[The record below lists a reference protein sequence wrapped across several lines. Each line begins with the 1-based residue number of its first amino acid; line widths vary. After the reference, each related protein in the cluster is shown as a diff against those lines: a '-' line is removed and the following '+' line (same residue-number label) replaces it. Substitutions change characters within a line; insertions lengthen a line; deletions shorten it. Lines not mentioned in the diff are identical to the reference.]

1 MSIVI
6 TGANGYIG
14 RSLCE
19 FLYNKG
25 IFFKTVTRG
34 SIQHQFHHGRNIS
47 CDFSQPFNLESEL
60 KDCRYLVHLASCV
73 HNKIDFS
80 EEDYRIV
87 NIEATRMLAKQAS
100 IAKMQRFIFF
110 SSAAVFGQESPIKKP
125 YSVDSAC
132 LPVTCYGKSKLAAEA
147 EIKNICN
154 ESNLSYSI
162 IRPPMVY
169 GKDAPGNW
177 NRILKFLSYGPPMPL
192 GSISNLRSFLFIGNL
207 LSFVETIINSN
218 KAEDKTFLV
227 TDDNDISTTQLVNEI
242 KGHEEYNFLNFR
254 MNHTLLDLIFK
265 LLRLSK
271 VSNQLTKNM
280 QLDISYTK
288 SQLNWKPPFNL
299 KESIRKSI

>member
-19 FLYNKG
+19 FLFNKG

-34 SIQHQFHHGRNIS
+34 SIQHQFHHGSNIS
-47 CDFSQPFNLESEL
+47 CDFSKPFNLEPEL
-60 KDCRYLVHLASCV
+60 KDCRCLVHLASCV

-80 EEDYRIV
+80 EEYYRIV
-87 NIEATRMLAKQAS
+87 NIEATRMLAEQAS
-100 IAKMQRFIFF
+100 AAKMQRFIFF
-110 SSAAVFGQESPIKKP
+110 SSAAVFGQESLFKKP
-125 YSVDSAC
+125 FSVDSDC
-132 LPVTCYGKSKLAAEA
+132 LPATYYGKSKLKAEA

-177 NRILKFLSYGPPMPL
+177 NRILKFLSYGPPVPL
-192 GSISNLRSFLFIGNL
+192 GAINNLRSFLFIGNL
-207 LSFVETIINSN
+207 LSFVETIINSD
-218 KAEDKTFLV
+218 KAVDKTFLV
-227 TDDNDISTTQLVNEI
+227 TDDKDISTTQLVNEI
-242 KGHEEYNFLNFR
+242 KGHEEYHFLNFR
-254 MNHTLLDLIFK
+254 INHALLNLVFK
-265 LLRLSK
+265 LPGLSN
-271 VSNQLTKNM
+271 VSSQLTKNM

-288 SQLNWKPPFNL
+288 SQLNWEPPFNI